1 MKLRRIGKRIVAQSE
16 FYEKDALKAAG
27 FRWSPSDRYWWT
39 ASVENAAKLLGV
51 AEMSPKLRAEAEG
64 AGQAHIDTVE
74 ASRAV
79 DADMD
84 IPRPDGLEYM
94 PFQRA
99 GIAFAL
105 GRDNTLI
112 GDEMGLGKTIQAIGI
127 VNASPDAR
135 RVLVICPASLK
146 LNWQRELTKW
156 LTRPMSVGIGNGTG
170 IPDTDIVIVNYD
182 ILTKHKAA
190 LTAGRWDVAVLD
202 EVHYIKNAKAQ
213 RTKAAIA
220 IARKAKR
227 IIALTGT
234 PILNRPKELFTVLNL
249 LDPANW
255 PKFFRFAMRYCAAFQ
270 DRWGWNFDGASNL
283 SELQDRLRS
292 TIMVRR
298 MKSEVLKDLP
308 AKVRQIIV
316 LPTNGLAAIV
326 KADAAVARKWDAV
339 LTELEAE
346 IEVSEE
352 YDDAVR
358 RLSEA
363 RQTAFAEM
371 SRVRHLT
378 ALAKV
383 PYVAAHVRDA
393 VEQTGKVVVMAHH
406 HDVIDALRA
415 DLDDLGVVSL
425 TGRDSIRSRQ
435 ESIDAFQNDPD
446 VQVFVGSIQAA
457 GVGIT
462 LTASTT
468 MIFSELDWVPGNV
481 SQAEDRIH
489 RIGQTG
495 SVLIQHI
502 VVDGTMDQRMAST
515 LVSKQNVIDKALDDV
530 IILRPTQAISKPIE
544 PQKRARDESNVE
556 TVTYS
561 QVLALKVAI
570 TILAGND
577 PDGATLRNDIGFNG
591 FDAPVGHSLADAAQI
606 GWSQRQAQ
614 AAKRLVKKYH
624 RQLPHEIYA
633 EIYPEGESK

>member
-1 MKLRRIGKRIVAQSE
+1 MKLKRIGKRIVAQSE

-39 ASVENAAKLLGV
+39 ASIENVAKLLGV

-64 AGQAHIDTVE
+64 AGQAHIETVE

-79 DADMD
+79 DADVD

-112 GDEMGLGKTIQAIGI
+112 GDEMGLGKTIQAVGI

-190 LTAGRWDVAVLD
+190 LMAGRWDVAVLD

-220 IARKAKR
+220 IVRKAKR

-234 PILNRPKELFTVLNL
+234 PILNRPKEIFTVLNL
-249 LDPANW
+249 LDPGNW
-255 PKFFRFAMRYCAAFQ
+255 PKFFAFAKRYCAAFE
-270 DRWGWNFDGASNL
+270 DRFGWNFDGASNL
-283 SELQDRLRS
+283 SELQDKLRS

-346 IEVSEE
+346 IEVTED
-352 YDDAVR
+352 YDATVR
-358 RLSEA
+358 ALQEA
-363 RQTAFAEM
+363 RQTAFTEM

-406 HDVIDALRA
+406 LDVNDALAA
-415 DLDDLGVVSL
+415 DLDDLGVVTV

-446 VQVFVGSIQAA
+446 VRVFIGSIQAA

-515 LVSKQNVIDKALDDV
+515 LVSKQNVIDKALDDT

-544 PQKRARDESNVE
+544 PRKRAGDESNVE

-591 FDAPVGHSLADAAQI
+591 ADAAFGHSLAAAAQI
-606 GWSQRQAQ
+606 GWSQKQAQ

-633 EIYPEGESK
+633 EIYPEGGD